1 MYPRIDGGT
10 NETPKGTPTLQSGEG
25 VRPNANKT
33 AVVFKTF
40 LMQKGYMD
48 ELAIYAWK
56 LKSGK
61 HRLWRFEVLL
71 NSL

>member
-1 MYPRIDGGT
+1 
-10 NETPKGTPTLQSGEG
+10 
-25 VRPNANKT
+25 VNKT

-40 LMQKGYMD
+40 LMHKGYMD
-48 ELAIYAWK
+48 GLAIYAWK